1 MQSQN
6 RLFDDLARVFGGA
19 AGVASD
25 VRTEAEA
32 RVRDQLEK
40 LLSGMDLVTREEHEA
55 VQAMA
60 AKARSEQEELAGRVA
75 ALEARLAEL
84 ETSAASGGGARPPR
98 AERPPASARPPL
110 RARPARRARARAAA
124 RKTQAER
131 YPCCIAERNLARYI
145 WWDEASGSR
154 YLESSRVA

>member
-84 ETSAASGGGARPPR
+84 ETSAASGGGRKA
-98 AERPPASARPPL
+98 ASSRTTSGK
-110 RARPARRARARAAA
+110 RTAAA
-124 RKTQAER
+124 SSKAGSTGKGKS
-131 YPCCIAERNLARYI
+131 
-145 WWDEASGSR
+145 SGKKD
-154 YLESSRVA
+154 AG